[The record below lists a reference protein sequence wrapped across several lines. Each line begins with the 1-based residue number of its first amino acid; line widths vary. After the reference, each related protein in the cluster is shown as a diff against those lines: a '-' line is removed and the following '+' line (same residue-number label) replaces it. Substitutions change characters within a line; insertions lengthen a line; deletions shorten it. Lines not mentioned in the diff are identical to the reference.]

1 MIIDKL
7 LEFCDDFDLDQEAGT
22 YLATNQ
28 IDLGSAPTLQNIGN
42 GQPLYLVC
50 VVTEAFTDGGDSA
63 TLTIRLCSDDSAS
76 IHAST
81 STVHIASDAKLKAAL
96 PLGAKFVY
104 PLPSGNYERYLG
116 VNFDVATAGFDT
128 GWVTAFLTTDP
139 TGWTALPDAI

>member
-76 IHAST
+76 IHATT
-81 STVHIASDAKLKAAL
+81 STVHIASGAKLKAAL

-104 PLPSGNYERYLG
+104 PLPYGNYERYLG
-116 VNFDVATAGFDT
+116 VNFDVTTAGFDT
-128 GWVTAFLTTDP
+128 GWVNAFLTTDP